1 MNAENDGSRFDRLPA
16 TPEDRTVEGRAT
28 RTEVVGWWV
37 ERFGLDPDTFEGYTF
52 WEKGA
57 GKIWAFAADLESP
70 ADVEG
75 LGMTFLRTRQEHW
88 KPTTDA
94 VQRFGRNA
102 DRNVVVLDEEEAR
115 AFLRGEDTDPEWDG
129 DWGYL
134 IAAHEIAGAV
144 EPIGV
149 GLYLYGELRS
159 RMPKGRQRDFD
170 PHGT

>member
-1 MNAENDGSRFDRLPA
+1 MSAENDGQRFDRLPETA
-16 TPEDRTVEGRAT
+16 DERTVEGRAT
-28 RTEVVGWWV
+28 RAEVIDWWT
-37 ERFGLDPDTFEGYTF
+37 ERFGLAADHFSDHTF

-57 GKIWAFAADLESP
+57 GKIWAFADDIDSP
-70 ADVEG
+70 ARVEG

-94 VQRFGRNA
+94 VQRFGADATRNI
-102 DRNVVVLDEEEAR
+102 VVLDAADAQ
-115 AFLRGEDTDPEWDG
+115 AFLRGETTTPGWDG

-149 GLYLYGELRS
+149 GLYVHDEFRS
-159 RMPKGRQRDFD
+159 QMPKGRQREL
-170 PHGT
+170 